1 MEQLKMMKKMNY
13 SRQQAVDET
22 RIRGQIEN
30 QVKALCS
37 MDTEKLMSIYAPDV
51 VSFDVEGTYLG
62 AEEKRKAWVNVFSMV
77 EPPLNY
83 EIRDLSITV
92 GGGVAFSHS
101 RNRMSG
107 KLKNGQQIGP
117 WVRYTACFRK
127 IGGDW
132 LIAHEQ
138 VSVPVDFKNSRA
150 ENSTINIKQ
159 DFL

>member
-1 MEQLKMMKKMNY
+1 MEQLKMMEKMNY

-22 RIRGQIEN
+22 RIRRQIEN

-37 MDTEKLMSIYAPDV
+37 MDTEKVMLIYAQDV
-51 VSFDVEGTYLG
+51 ISFDVEGTYLG
-62 AEEKRKAWVNVFSMV
+62 AEEKKRAWVNVFSTV

-83 EIRDLSITV
+83 EIRNLNITV

-101 RNRMSG
+101 YNRLSG
-107 KLKNGQQIGP
+107 KLKNGKQIGP

-127 IGGDW
+127 IDGSW

-138 VSVPVDFKNSRA
+138 VSVPIDF
-150 ENSTINIKQ
+150 ENGKALLNLQ
-159 DFL
+159 P